1 MEIGENWAYRAQPKV
16 LGSVIRRVE
25 IVRVGGPRRTAQVHI
40 RFLEGED
47 AGLQDWVAPV
57 SLVAPWD
64 DVAVFRSDDAAE
76 LALVEAS
83 RHVRKTA
90 EFETARMVLGFVRP
104 KSHLRLR
111 TTAADAGVL
120 ELTALDATADRLG
133 LDAAELRAD
142 PMVHENRTGLV
153 LAGWPVTERIARRAA
168 EVLAEEILPEVERR
182 QEALDQER
190 AQPSWQSWNRRRDE
204 RKLQAEEE
212 LLRTVR
218 EWCGQERVER
228 FDELLALR
236 AEVERL
242 GTIVERALKALRD
255 RGHGVIASTIE
266 RDLGV
271 RISSLDPEVRR

>member
-1 MEIGENWAYRAQPKV
+1 MEIGENWAYRAQPKM
-16 LGSVIRRVE
+16 LGSAIRRVE
-25 IVRVGGPRRTAQVHI
+25 IVRVGGPRRATQVHI

-47 AGLQDWVAPV
+47 AGLQDWVAPASLV
-57 SLVAPWD
+57 SLWD

-83 RHVRKTA
+83 RHVQKTA

-104 KSHLRLR
+104 KSQVRLR
-111 TTAADAGVL
+111 TTTADAGVL

-133 LDAAELRAD
+133 LDAVELRAD
-142 PMVHENRTGLV
+142 PMVHETRTGLF
-153 LAGWPVTERIARRAA
+153 LTGWPVTERIARRAA
-168 EVLAEEILPEVERR
+168 EVLAEEILPEVEHR

-190 AQPSWQSWNRRRDE
+190 AQPSWQSWNRRDD
-204 RKLQAEEE
+204 RKLQADDDT
-212 LLRTVR
+212 LRTVR

-242 GTIVERALKALRD
+242 GTVVERAVKALRD
-255 RGHGVIASTIE
+255 RGHGVIASAIE

-271 RISSLDPEVRR
+271 RISSLGPEVRR

>member
-1 MEIGENWAYRAQPKV
+1 MEIGENWAYRAQPKL
-16 LGSVIRRVE
+16 LGSALRRVE
-25 IVRVGGPRRTAQVHI
+25 IVRVGGPRRSSQVHV

-47 AGLQDWVAPV
+47 AGLQDWVAPA
-57 SLVAPWD
+57 SLVALWD
-64 DVAVFRSDDAAE
+64 DVAVFQTDDVAE
-76 LALVEAS
+76 LALAEAS
-83 RHVRKTA
+83 RQVRKTA

-104 KSHLRLR
+104 KSQLRLR
-111 TTAADAGVL
+111 TSVADAGVL
-120 ELTALDATADRLG
+120 ELTAPDATADRLG

-142 PMVHENRTGLV
+142 PMVHQNRAGLF

-168 EVLAEEILPEVERR
+168 AVLAEEILPEVERR
-182 QEALDQER
+182 QEVLDQER
-190 AQPSWQSWNRRRDE
+190 AHPSWQSWHRRDD
-204 RKLQAEEE
+204 RKLQAEDD

-218 EWCGQERVER
+218 EWCGQEQVER

-242 GTIVERALKALRD
+242 GAIVERALKALRD

-271 RISSLDPEVRR
+271 RVSSLGPEVRR

>member
-1 MEIGENWAYRAQPKV
+1 MEIGENWAYRAQPKM
-16 LGSVIRRVE
+16 LGGVVRRVE
-25 IVRVGGPRRTAQVHI
+25 IIRVGGPRRSSQVHV

-47 AGLQDWVAPV
+47 ASLQNWVAPA
-57 SLVAPWD
+57 SLVALWD
-64 DVAVFRSDDAAE
+64 DVAVFRADDAAE
-76 LALVEAS
+76 LALTEAS
-83 RHVRKTA
+83 RAVRKTT
-90 EFETARMVLGFVRP
+90 EFETARMILGFVRP
-104 KSHLRLR
+104 KSQMRLR
-111 TTAADAGVL
+111 ITVADAGVL

-142 PMVHENRTGLV
+142 PMLRENRTGLF

-190 AQPSWQSWNRRRDE
+190 AQPSWQSWNRRDD
-204 RKLQAEEE
+204 RKLEAEDAI
-212 LLRTVR
+212 LRTVR

-242 GTIVERALKALRD
+242 GTVIERAVKALRD

-271 RISSLDPEVRR
+271 RVSSLDPEVRR

>member
-1 MEIGENWAYRAQPKV
+1 M
-16 LGSVIRRVE
+16 E
-25 IVRVGGPRRTAQVHI
+25 IVRVGGPRRATQVHI

-47 AGLQDWVAPV
+47 AGLQDWVAPASLV
-57 SLVAPWD
+57 SLWD

-104 KSHLRLR
+104 KSQVRLR
-111 TTAADAGVL
+111 TTTADAGLL

-133 LDAAELRAD
+133 LDAVELRAD
-142 PMVHENRTGLV
+142 PMVHETRTGLF
-153 LAGWPVTERIARRAA
+153 LTGWPVTERIARRAA

-182 QEALDQER
+182 QEVLDQER
-190 AQPSWQSWNRRRDE
+190 AQPSWQSWNRRDD
-204 RKLQAEEE
+204 RKLQADDDM
-212 LLRTVR
+212 LRTVR

-242 GTIVERALKALRD
+242 GTVVERAVKALRD

-271 RISSLDPEVRR
+271 RISSLGPEVRR